1 MQTGSIALFLD
12 RDGVINTYKP
22 GDYIR
27 NWAEFEFC
35 KNALEAIRLARS
47 YFDYIL
53 VVTNQ
58 QGVGKGLMSQSD
70 LNEIHDCMKTQLK
83 ANEAEIDAVYAC
95 TMLKSETD
103 NCRKPNTAMGWKA
116 KADFPDIDFGC
127 SYMMGD
133 SPSDMEFG
141 KRLGMHT
148 TYIFNPYQAT
158 QCIHA
163 DTYAETLWHGIQE
176 IIKEL

>member
-1 MQTGSIALFLD
+1 MQTGTPALFLD

-35 KNALEAIRLARS
+35 EHAIEAIRMARP

-53 VVTNQ
+53 IVTNQ

-70 LNEIHDCMKTQLK
+70 LDEIHRCMKTQLK
-83 ANEAEIDAVYAC
+83 ANEAEIDAVYVC
-95 TMLKSETD
+95 TMLKTETN
-103 NCRKPNTAMGWKA
+103 NCRKPNAAMGWKA
-116 KADFPDIDFGC
+116 KEDYPAIDFRI
-127 SYMMGD
+127 SYMIGD

-141 KRLGMHT
+141 KYLGMHT
-148 TYIFNPYQAT
+148 TYIFNPHQVKR
-158 QCIHA
+158 CIHA
-163 DTYAETLWHGIQE
+163 DMYADSLWHGIQE